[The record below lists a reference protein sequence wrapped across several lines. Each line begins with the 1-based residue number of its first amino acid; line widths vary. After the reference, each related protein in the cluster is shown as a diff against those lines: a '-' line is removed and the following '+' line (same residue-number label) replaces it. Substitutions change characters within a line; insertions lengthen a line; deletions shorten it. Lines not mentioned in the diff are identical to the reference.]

1 MAERECFLITG
12 AMGCIGAWLV
22 RRLVDERVDLVATDV
37 HRDTSR
43 LRLLLTEDE
52 LARVRIESLDVL
64 NPIQIRALLSEHAV
78 THVIHLAGLQ
88 VPACR
93 SNPALGA
100 QVNVVG
106 TIQLLEAVRRSRDQ
120 VRGLSYASSV
130 AVLGRPECYGPGPVG
145 DDARCLPETLYGVY
159 KVTDELAARV
169 YFHDYGLGSVG
180 LRPYI
185 VYGLGRDQGLTSDLT
200 KATLA
205 AAAGQE
211 FKIKFSGPVAVHYAA
226 DIADIF
232 IGAARCSAAAS
243 TVCNVAGEATT
254 VEEFVQTLAELS
266 GFEGVS
272 HEPDKPLPFP
282 WNLDQSR
289 LESLLGPVQT
299 TPLREAVRRTLDQF
313 RRLLDEERIDLKQL
327 G

>member
-1 MAERECFLITG
+1 MADRECFLITG

-22 RRLVDERVDLVATDV
+22 RRLVDEQVDLVATDV

-52 LARVRIESLDVL
+52 MARVQIESLDVL
-64 NPIQIRALLSEHAV
+64 DPIQIRALISQHAV

-106 TIQLLEAVRRSRDQ
+106 TIQLLEAVRQSGER
-120 VRGLSYASSV
+120 VRGLSYASSI

-145 DDARCLPETLYGVY
+145 DDAPCLPETLYGVY
-159 KVTDELAARV
+159 KVADELAARV

-185 VYGLGRDQGLTSDLT
+185 VYGPGRDQGLTSDLT

-205 AAAGQE
+205 AAARQE
-211 FKIKFSGPVAVHYAA
+211 FKIKFSGPVAVHYAP
-226 DIADIF
+226 DIADLF
-232 IGAARCSAAAS
+232 IRAARCSASGNA
-243 TVCNVAGEATT
+243 VCNIAGEATT
-254 VEEFVQTLAELS
+254 VEEFVQTLRDLS
-266 GFEGVS
+266 GFGGVS
-272 HEPDKPLPFP
+272 HESDKPLPFP

-289 LESLLGPVQT
+289 LESLLGPVRT
-299 TPLREAVRRTLDQF
+299 TPLREAVRGTLAQF
-313 RRLLDEERIDLKQL
+313 RRLLDEGRIDLKQL

>member
-1 MAERECFLITG
+1 MADRECFLITG

-22 RRLVDERVDLVATDV
+22 RRLIDEEVDLVATDV
-37 HRDTSR
+37 HLDTSR
-43 LRLLLTEDE
+43 LKLLLTPDE
-52 LARVRIESLDVL
+52 LARVRIEPLDVL
-64 NPIQIRALLSEHAV
+64 DPVRIHALITEHEV

-106 TIQLLEAVRRSRDQ
+106 TIQLFEAVRHAGR

-130 AVLGRPECYGPGPVG
+130 AVLGAPENYGGQAVG
-145 DDARCLPETLYGVY
+145 DDAVCLPETLYGVY
-159 KVTDELAARV
+159 KVADELAAKV
-169 YFHDYGLGSVG
+169 YFRDYGLGSVG

-205 AAAGQE
+205 AAARQE
-211 FKIKFSGPVAVHYAA
+211 FKIKFSGPVAVHYAPDVA
-226 DIADIF
+226 DLF
-232 IGAARCSAAAS
+232 IRAARRSASGS
-243 TVCNVAGEATT
+243 TVCNIAGEPTT
-254 VEEFVQTLAELS
+254 VAEFVRILKELS
-266 GFEGVS
+266 GFEGIS
-272 HEPDKPLPFP
+272 EEEGKPLPFP
-282 WNLDQSR
+282 WKLSQAR
-289 LESLLGPVQT
+289 LEGLLGEVHT
-299 TPLREAVRRTLDQF
+299 TPLREAVRRTLELF
-313 RRLLDEERIDLKQL
+313 RELLDQGRIDLRQL